1 MLDFLL
7 NAGLIVLILGTS
19 ALATKAY
26 ANAMYKR
33 CPECETLNAKRRP
46 ACRTC
51 GHPFVA
57 NTTGGE
63 S

>member
-1 MLDFLL
+1 MLDFLI
-7 NAGLIVLILGTS
+7 NAGLLVLILGTS

-26 ANAMYKR
+26 ASAMYNH
-33 CPECETLNAKRRP
+33 CPDCATLNAKRRP

-51 GHPFVA
+51 GHPFTA
-57 NTTGGE
+57 SNAADD